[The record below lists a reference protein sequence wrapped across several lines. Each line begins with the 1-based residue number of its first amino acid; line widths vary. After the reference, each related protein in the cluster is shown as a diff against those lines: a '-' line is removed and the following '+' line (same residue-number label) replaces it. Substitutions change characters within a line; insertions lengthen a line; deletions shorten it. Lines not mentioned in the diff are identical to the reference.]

1 MPAASRKTDH
11 TLCLIVDIEGNITQ
25 QIRTIV
31 QGAGS
36 VSTNNLPSA
45 YLGHLTDHPCNIAS
59 GSGSVSIE
67 GSPAARTGDAVSCGG
82 VIIEGSPNVTIG
94 G

>member
-1 MPAASRKTDH
+1 MPAGSRETDH
-11 TLCLIVDIEGNITQ
+11 TLCWVFGSL
-25 QIRTIV
+25 QIRMIV

-45 YLGHLTDHPCNIAS
+45 YLGHLTSHPCNISA

-67 GSPAARTGDAVSCGG
+67 GSPAARVGDGVSCGG
-82 VIIEGSPNVTIG
+82 HISEGSPNVTIG